1 MLINLKKRSL
11 LILSIAL
18 LVGLSLVIFVPPMLA
33 IGLNFWGHYHDW
45 PVAQSSI
52 TASALAYFLLAIIAL
67 QFERYPQRHPVSL
80 ILPAIVLVYGLI
92 FAGLLLTRTSYSL
105 TIILVSFLVIVLLLI
120 AEILVRN
127 RLHYSRFLI
136 VPIGDF
142 SGLKDSTHNKFFTL
156 SMPQIPN
163 DKVDGVV
170 ADFSMNAHPGWQ
182 AFIADC
188 VLKGIPVFSASE
200 LRESLTGQVD
210 TTHLVVN
217 DLGSLQPS
225 RPTLIIK
232 RFIDLSFVLITAPL
246 TLPIMLIIGAWI
258 SLDSPGGPFFIH
270 ERVGKGGKLFK
281 MIKFRTMYLHD
292 QPAGFTPEGID
303 LRITPVGRII
313 RGCRLDELPQF
324 WNVIK
329 DEMSLVGPRPESKA
343 LAEWYLR
350 DVPFFAYRHVVS
362 PGITGWAQV
371 MQGYAVGVEE
381 LKIKLAYD
389 LFYIKHFSLWLE
401 LLIWFKTLRVMITRH
416 GAR

>member
-1 MLINLKKRSL
+1 MVINLKKRSL
-11 LILSIAL
+11 LVISIAML
-18 LVGLSLVIFVPPMLA
+18 GGLSLVILVPPMLA

-232 RFIDLSFVLITAPL
+232 RLIDLSFVVITAPL
-246 TLPIMLIIGAWI
+246 SLPIMLIIGAWI

>member
-1 MLINLKKRSL
+1 MIINFKKRSPLVLSAAL
-11 LILSIAL
+11 LCGLSI
-18 LVGLSLVIFVPPMLA
+18 VILVPPMLV

-52 TASALAYFLLAIIAL
+52 LASALAYFLLASIAL
-67 QFERYPQRHPVSL
+67 QFKRYPQRHPVSL
-80 ILPAIVLVYGLI
+80 ILPATVLVYGSI

-105 TIILVSFLVIVLLLI
+105 SIILVSFLVTVLLLI

-127 RLHYSRFLI
+127 RLRDSQFFI

-142 SGLKDSTHNKFFTL
+142 SGLEDSTHYKFFTL

-163 DKVDGVV
+163 GRVDGVV
-170 ADFSMNAHPGWQ
+170 ADFSMSAHPGWQ

-200 LRESLTGQVD
+200 LRESLTGKVD
-210 TTHLVVN
+210 TAHLVVN
-217 DLGSLQPS
+217 NLGSLQPMQ
-225 RPTLIIK
+225 PILIIK
-232 RFIDLSFVLITAPL
+232 RLIDLSFLLITAPL

-270 ERVGKGGKLFK
+270 ERVGKGGKLFN

-292 QPAGFTPEGID
+292 QPAGYTPEGTD
-303 LRITPVGRII
+303 PRITPAGRII

-329 DEMSLVGPRPESKA
+329 GEMSLVGPRPESKA
-343 LAEWYLR
+343 LAEWYMR

-381 LKIKLAYD
+381 LKLKLAYD
-389 LFYIKHFSLWLE
+389 LFYIKNFSLWLE

>member
-11 LILSIAL
+11 LVLSLAL
-18 LVGLSLVIFVPPMLA
+18 LVGLSLVIFVPPTLV

-52 TASALAYFLLAIIAL
+52 VASALAYFLLAVIAL

-80 ILPAIVLVYGLI
+80 ILPVIVLVYGLI

-105 TIILVSFLVIVLLLI
+105 SIILVSFLVIVFLLI

-127 RLHYSRFLI
+127 RLHDSQFFI

-142 SGLKDSTHNKFFTL
+142 SGLKDSKHYKFFTL
-156 SMPQIPN
+156 SMPQIPKG
-163 DKVDGVV
+163 KVDGVV
-170 ADFSMNAHPGWQ
+170 ADFSMNAHPEWQ

-188 VLKGIPVFSASE
+188 VLKGIPVFSVTE

-210 TTHLVVN
+210 TGHLVAN
-217 DLGSLQPS
+217 DLGSLQPLQ
-225 RPTLIIK
+225 PILFIK
-232 RFIDLSFVLITAPL
+232 RVIDLSFLLITAPL

-258 SLDSPGGPFFIH
+258 SLDSPGGPFYIH
-270 ERVGKGGKLFK
+270 QRVGQGGKLFD

-292 QPAGFTPEGID
+292 QPAGFTPEGVD
-303 LRITPVGRII
+303 PRITPAGRII
-313 RGCRLDELPQF
+313 RPSRLDELPQF
-324 WNVIK
+324 WNVLK
-329 DEMSLVGPRPESKA
+329 GEMSLVGPRPESKA
-343 LAEWYLR
+343 LAEWYQQ

>member
-52 TASALAYFLLAIIAL
+52 IASASAYFLLACITL

-80 ILPAIVLVYGLI
+80 ILPAIVLVYVFI

-105 TIILVSFLVIVLLLI
+105 SIILVSFLVIVLLLI
-120 AEILVRN
+120 TEILLRN
-127 RLHYSRFLI
+127 RLHYPQFFI

-142 SGLKDSTHNKFFTL
+142 SGLKDSSHYKFFTL
-156 SMPQIPN
+156 SMPEIPN
-163 DKVDGVV
+163 GKVDGVV
-170 ADFSMNAHPGWQ
+170 ADFSINAHPGWQ
-182 AFIADC
+182 AFMADC

-210 TTHLVVN
+210 TTHLLAN
-217 DLGSLQPS
+217 DLGSLQPPRS
-225 RPTLIIK
+225 ILIIK
-232 RFIDLSFVLITAPL
+232 RLIDLFLLLITAPL
-246 TLPIMLIIGAWI
+246 TLPIILIIAAWI
-258 SLDSPGGPFFIH
+258 SLDSPGGPFYIH
-270 ERVGKGGKLFK
+270 ERVGRGGKLFN

-292 QPAGFTPEGID
+292 QPAGFTLEGVD
-303 LRITPVGRII
+303 PRITAVGRII

-329 DEMSLVGPRPESKA
+329 GEMSLVGPRPESKA

-350 DVPFFAYRHVVS
+350 DVPFFAYRHVVC
-362 PGITGWAQV
+362 PGISGWAQV

-401 LLIWFKTLRVMITRH
+401 LLIWLKTLRVMITRH